1 MKEQLVVLVLALGRA
16 AVALECIVC
25 GDYNHKNPYGRA
37 ADCLAA
43 LRDPA
48 TAPTAVCNNGW

>member
-1 MKEQLVVLVLALGRA
+1 MVLVLALGRA